1 MKVKDQ
7 YITDNMALYN
17 GDSCEVLKGIPDSS
31 IHFQSTL
38 RPLQVFTHSATV
50 QGISA
55 TAALRV
61 SSMNTLNL

>member
-17 GDSCEVLKGIPDSS
+17 GDSC
-31 IHFQSTL
+31 
-38 RPLQVFTHSATV
+38 PLQVFTHTATV

-61 SSMNTLNL
+61 SSMNILNL